1 MTGTAMIG
9 RARMSEARAGFTM
22 LELVIV
28 LTVLAILAAMV
39 LPEFG
44 RTYRD
49 AVLRAD
55 ARKVAAALSLA
66 YSQSVTSGRVHRLRL
81 DGTERRF
88 WLELQDEG
96 GERGFVPSLGVPGV
110 SGELDG
116 SVLATVR
123 EPAPER
129 EEAGAKEEAA
139 LEPEERTEPSRKTA
153 EKEEAP
159 GIAFRP
165 DGTAESREVLLEAQD
180 GFALAVRVH
189 PSTSRV
195 RVIEVDRKT
204 LR

>member
-1 MTGTAMIG
+1 MIGPAMIEP
-9 RARMSEARAGFTM
+9 ARMRRPASGFTV
-22 LELVIV
+22 LELVIA

-39 LPEFG
+39 LPELG

-55 ARKVAAALSLA
+55 ARKVAAAMSLA

-88 WLELQDEG
+88 WLELQEEG

-110 SGELDG
+110 SGEIDG

-123 EPAPER
+123 EPARER
-129 EEAGAKEEAA
+129 EEEEEEVVVEREPLDPPRDAA
-139 LEPEERTEPSRKTA
+139 AEEETPS
-153 EKEEAP
+153 
-159 GIAFRP
+159 IAFRP
-165 DGTAESREVLLEAQD
+165 DGTADAREVLLEDGD

-195 RVIEVDRKT
+195 RVIEVAGKT
-204 LR
+204 LP

>member
-1 MTGTAMIG
+1 MTGAAMTG
-9 RARMSEARAGFTM
+9 RNGISARAGFTV

-81 DGTERRF
+81 DGAERRF
-88 WLELQDEG
+88 WLELQDDG

-123 EPAPER
+123 EPARER
-129 EEAGAKEEAA
+129 DPAEAKEEPRA
-139 LEPEERTEPSRKTA
+139 EPEERIEPARKPG
-153 EKEEAP
+153 KEEDEAP
-159 GIAFRP
+159 AIAFRP
-165 DGTAESREVLLEAQD
+165 DGTADAREVLLEAQD

-204 LR
+204 FP